1 MNAFVFWMLAVGII
15 CFARLFAN
23 YAEARLEKS
32 RCLFG
37 CAKRNIIKLSSERGV
52 CCRCGW
58 MHRVTS
64 DRTLNSQR

>member
-1 MNAFVFWMLAVGII
+1 MNALAFWTLAVGII
-15 CFARLFAN
+15 CSGRLLVD
-23 YAEARLEKS
+23 YLEARLEKS

-37 CAKRNIIKLSSERGV
+37 CSKRNLMKVSSERRV

-64 DRTLNSQR
+64 DRPLNSQR

>member
-1 MNAFVFWMLAVGII
+1 MKAFVFWMSVVGMV
-15 CFARLFAN
+15 CFARLLVD
-23 YAEARLEKS
+23 YLEARLEKS

-37 CAKRNIIKLSSERGV
+37 CARRNIIKVSRERGV

-64 DRTLNSQR
+64 EATFNSQR